1 MIAKD
6 VFDLIQ
12 QMRSESEYWKAAYYA
27 AIKRDEKIIRQIR
40 LDTEKKRA

>member
-6 VFDLIQ
+6 LFDLMQ
-12 QMRSESEYWKAAYYA
+12 QMRSEAEYWKSAYYA